1 MKTEVNHPRR
11 ELVEKILEKVERHGA
26 LQELK
31 SVELQSVYPTK
42 GWGRPSEKG
51 KIKAE
56 KLSEEAKETL
66 TDIENTLYMVLDE
79 AYDEGKEQRPTCQRE
94 EAP

>member
-31 SVELQSVYPTK
+31 SVELRSIYPTN
-42 GWGRPSEKG
+42 EG

-66 TDIENTLYMVLDE
+66 TDIENTLYMALDE
-79 AYDEGKEQRPTCQRE
+79 AYDKGKEQ
-94 EAP
+94 